1 MPKGIKFLSV
11 FITLCIILSTGASGF
26 AQKKTIRMDAR
37 DYYPRERLSTDRWNP
52 PTYLWK
58 LEKEYERLHPDID
71 IQFIRPP
78 EGMDADVWLTTQ
90 LTGGTAPEIS
100 EQLFSEVNRNA
111 YKGWYVDLAPFLE
124 KPNPYVK
131 DNKKWKDIF
140 LEIAI
145 ATGKAA
151 DGKSQYVLPTGI
163 TGTAIFY
170 NKDIFKK
177 VGIRPPSTWKE
188 FMDIQEKIKRAG
200 YIPFAFPMAGEK
212 MRANWSL
219 RTIQDMILDS
229 KMAEIKGVKGKI
241 KRTAIEASAISQK
254 ELVQAI
260 KRGVYSARDPQ
271 WQEQLRLFKEW
282 SKYWED
288 GYLGVDS
295 QGAYMLFINGQ
306 AAMMYESAAQIK
318 PVEVDPLRKFEYGL
332 FYFPRITKESSP
344 YATGISAAAVGG
356 VTGAGSWIIP
366 YTTSN
371 KRLVDETI
379 DWLMFITAPQN
390 YIPMAND
397 LGAAAPA
404 LKARKGLDK
413 RLEPFVKSLERGVF
427 RIESFYR
434 GLTREYAEAFYQI
447 LQQYLAD
454 KLTLQQA
461 CEQIQVEM
469 EKAANALIDT
479 HPEWGIKK

>member
-1 MPKGIKFLSV
+1 MSKSVKVISVVVLIFFILGICS
-11 FITLCIILSTGASGF
+11 ISF
-26 AQKKTIRMDAR
+26 AEKKVIRMDAR
-37 DYYPRERLSTDRWNP
+37 EYYPRERLSTDRWNP
-52 PTYLWK
+52 PTYLWR
-58 LEKEYERLHPDID
+58 LEKEYETLHPDID

-90 LTGGTAPEIS
+90 LTGGTTPEIS

-131 DNKKWKDIF
+131 DNKKWRDIF

-145 ATGKAA
+145 ATGKAP
-151 DGKSQYVLPTGI
+151 DGKSQYVLPIGI

-177 VGIRPPSTWKE
+177 VGVKVPGTWKE
-188 FMDIQEKIKRAG
+188 FIDIQAKIKQAG

-229 KMAEIKGVKGKI
+229 KMAEIKGVKGTV

-260 KRGVYSARDPQ
+260 KKGVYSARDPQ

-295 QGAYMLFINGQ
+295 QGAYMLFISGQ

-318 PVEVDPLRKFEYGL
+318 PIEVDPLRKFQYGL
-332 FYFPRITKESSP
+332 FYFPRITKESSK

-356 VTGAGSWIIP
+356 VTGAGAWIIP
-366 YTTSN
+366 STTKDRGLLN
-371 KRLVDETI
+371 EAI

-427 RIESFYR
+427 RVESFYR
-434 GLTREYAEAFYQI
+434 GLTREYAESFYQI

-461 CEQIQVEM
+461 CDQIQIEM
-469 EKAANALIDT
+469 EKAANALIDAR
-479 HPEWGIKK
+479 PEWGIKK